1 MLHFDLHHISKSK
14 KKNTNISTFSQV
26 VDCSGSLLSLL
37 GDAIEY
43 YSHDRSDNMYFNEN
57 RLYLQSMLLDLYK
70 VSPYSREMVITEE
83 PEERSELNEGKT
95 IVFDHFLV
103 KQKKTDV
110 MKMFRNGVR
119 QLPETIPETID
130 LPEAKVEI
138 LRKELHEED
147 DKPVKHKKKN
157 IISLDV

>member
-57 RLYLQSMLLDLYK
+57 RHYLQSMLLDLYK
-70 VSPYSREMVITEE
+70 ISPYSREMVITEE
-83 PEERSELNEGKT
+83 PEQINEVNEGKT
-95 IVFDHFLV
+95 VVLDNMLI

-110 MKMFRNGVR
+110 MRMFKNGIKR
-119 QLPETIPETID
+119 EPERKLPEMIEPERK
-130 LPEAKVEI
+130 LPEMIEPERTTYNKS
-138 LRKELHEED
+138 
-147 DKPVKHKKKN
+147 KN